1 MNSQENK
8 TLMLLRQ
15 LWVSGNKIFTD
26 IDTSNSQEQY
36 YGELKAKR
44 WIEEAKVYFNNLFY
58 SSKFKDE
65 FNRLIDYG
73 ENEYNH
79 NIEGI
84 MNLLLGHIAAL
95 GKMLKYEY
103 VKDQFSGINNDAS
116 SKCFV
121 AMSFDKDIEDIFSIG
136 IQPGV
141 SALGYEVIRVD
152 KVAHNEKIDSK
163 ICELINQSR
172 FVIADFTRQRNG
184 VYYEAGYA
192 KGLGLPVIQTCKHS
206 DFNNLHFDI
215 KTINTIGYHTAA
227 ELKDLIQDH
236 VEKSIGR
243 YSPVQEPAKFSKGDM
258 PF

>member
-8 TLMLLRQ
+8 TLTLLRQ

-26 IDTSNSQEQY
+26 LDSPNSQDKY
-36 YGELKAKR
+36 YEILKAKR
-44 WIEEAKVYFNNLFY
+44 WIEEAKVYFSSLFY
-58 SSKFKDE
+58 SSKFEDE
-65 FNRLIDYG
+65 FIHLIDSG
-73 ENEYNH
+73 QNEYNY
-79 NIEGI
+79 NVEGV

-95 GKMLKYEY
+95 GKMLKYGY
-103 VKDQFSGINNDAS
+103 VKDQFSGINNDTS

-121 AMSFDKDIEDIFSIG
+121 AMSFDKDLEDIFSLG

-141 SALGYEVIRVD
+141 STLGYEVIRVD
-152 KVAHNEKIDSK
+152 KVAHNDKIDSK

-192 KGLGLPVIQTCKHS
+192 KGLGLPVIQTCEHS
-206 DFNNLHFDI
+206 DFSNLHFDI
-215 KTINTIGYHTAA
+215 KTIHTIRYQTAA
-227 ELKDLIQDH
+227 ELKNLLQDH

-243 YSPVQEPAKFSKGDM
+243 YSPVQEPPQFLKEDM